1 MANNME
7 SPEQQPQS
15 DWKEW
20 FAQNGAR
27 FLLCARQWTRSLADA
42 EDVLQEAFVRF
53 WRHQRHL
60 PGDPS
65 ALLVTSIRRA
75 ALDHIRRESRRVN
88 REQSALVLDGEP
100 ISWFEPADNTR
111 DQRLQSALEL
121 LPDAQRQV
129 VALKIWGELTFDE
142 ISQQLDCSPNT
153 VASRYRYALEKLRET
168 LNTVRHEQ

>member
-1 MANNME
+1 MDTHAYA
-7 SPEQQPQS
+7 PQP

-20 FAQNGAR
+20 FAQNGTR

-42 EDVLQEAFVRF
+42 EDVLQEAFIRF

-65 ALLVTSIRRA
+65 ALLVTSIRRS
-75 ALDHIRRESRRVN
+75 ALDHIRRETRRVN
-88 REQSALVLDGEP
+88 REQSAVLLDGEP
-100 ISWFEPADNTR
+100 LTWFEPAADPA
-111 DQRLQSALEL
+111 DQRLQEALEL

-142 ISQQLDCSPNT
+142 IAKQLECSPNT
-153 VASRYRYALEKLRET
+153 AASRYRYALEKLRET
-168 LNTVRHEQ
+168 LTKAHYE